1 MTIRELIVSY
11 GFEIDKASE
20 AKAEKGIQGF
30 KKFASKLL
38 NDIKVNISSDGISE
52 FRKEAE
58 ANIRGIQSFAK
69 KALGAVGIAF
79 SIAGITNLSQAAA
92 DVEALGSQFSQ
103 VFGELEQEAASK
115 LNTIAGDTGIL
126 ANRMKGSFVQIAAF
140 AKTTGMETADA
151 LGLSDRAMKAV
162 ADSAAFYDRE
172 LEAVTDSL
180 QSFLKGNF
188 ENDAALGL
196 SCTETTR
203 NAAANALYGKSFKD
217 LAEDQKQLTLLKM
230 VEDANAASGA
240 LGQAAREADTWTNQ
254 LGNLKQ
260 ALNDLR
266 AAGGG
271 LILKPAVAVLKLLTA
286 GTQKAAS
293 AVAGLA
299 KENGFLTRVTER
311 YHALIKR
318 LQPAVGRFT
327 DTLSK
332 GIGKGTEVVGKIVG
346 KLGGAENALK
356 LLALAAGIFL
366 VAMNWQKVL
375 DGAGKFL
382 KFLGSIGKL
391 FSPIGLKIAAAIA
404 IVALLALLI
413 EDFIHFLMGNDS
425 VIGSIFDGLG
435 IGAENAREMV
445 LGVVKKLAEAW
456 ESIKGAASTAWGA
469 LKKLAEVI
477 FGALAAFWQAWGGK
491 ITGLFRVTWNSMIGI
506 INGFLKVVQGIANL
520 ISAIFTGDWAAAWE
534 AVKEIFIGVFTIMEN
549 WLVATLQRIGL
560 AIDMALSAIS
570 AVWNTVWGAISSFFG
585 AIWDGIVAFFT
596 ETIPG
601 VIDGFIEKVQG
612 IPEWWEGI
620 WQSVADFFGGIWD
633 GITQTIGDI
642 AQTIK
647 DGFQEAVDWITSLPG
662 QALKWG
668 SDIVTGIADGIK
680 GAIGKITDAVSGIAE
695 KIKSF
700 LHFSVPDE
708 GPLTDYENWMPD
720 FMGGLAKGITENRG
734 KVLEEVKEL
743 ASGMQVLLQA
753 ATAKPATVAAST
765 VNNSSSSV
773 IQNNTFNN
781 SYSGGSM
788 ETQRNV
794 SKAMKKSAVDATTQ
808 MARGLAWAR

>member
-1 MTIRELIVSY
+1 MTIRELIISY
-11 GFEIDKASE
+11 GFEVDKNSE
-20 AKAEKGIQGF
+20 SKVEKRIQGVKNMAIKLLGAIGIGFSIKGIFGL
-30 KKFASKLL
+30 A
-38 NDIKVNISSDGISE
+38 
-52 FRKEAE
+52 
-58 ANIRGIQSFAK
+58 
-69 KALGAVGIAF
+69 
-79 SIAGITNLSQAAA
+79 QAAA
-92 DVEALGSQFSQ
+92 DVEALKSQFSQ
-103 VFGELEQEAASK
+103 VFGDLEQEAASK
-115 LNTIAGDTGIL
+115 LSAIAGDTGIL
-126 ANRMKGSFVQIAAF
+126 VNRMKGSFVQIAAF

-172 LEAVTDSL
+172 MEAVTDSL
-180 QSFLKGNF
+180 QSFLKGNY

-203 NAAANALYGKSFKD
+203 NAAANELYGKSFKD
-217 LAEDQKQLTLLKM
+217 LAEDQKQFTLLKM

-260 ALNDLR
+260 ALSDLQ

-271 LILKPAVAVLKLLTA
+271 IILKPAVAVLKLLTA

-293 AVAGLA
+293 AVAGLT
-299 KENGFLTRVTER
+299 KENGFLTRTTER

-332 GIGKGTEVVGKIVG
+332 GVGKGTEVVGRIVN
-346 KLGGAENALK
+346 KLGGAENALR
-356 LLALAAGIFL
+356 LLAIAAALFL
-366 VAMNWQKVL
+366 VAMNWEKVL
-375 DGAGKFL
+375 DGTGKFL
-382 KFLGSIGKL
+382 KFLGGIGKL
-391 FSPIGLKIAAAIA
+391 FSPMGLKIAAIIA
-404 IVALLALLI
+404 VVALLILI
-413 EDFIHFLMGNDS
+413 VEDFIHFLMGNDS
-425 VIGSIFDGLG
+425 IIGSIFDGLG
-435 IGAENAREMV
+435 IGADNAREMIF
-445 LGVVKKLAEAW
+445 GVVKKLAEAW
-456 ESIKGAASTAWGA
+456 NSIKGAASATWGA

-477 FGALAAFWQAWGGK
+477 FGALAAFWQAWGSK
-491 ITGLFRVTWNSMIGI
+491 IIGLFRVTWNSMIGI
-506 INGFLKVVQGIANL
+506 INVFLKVVQGIANL
-520 ISAIFTGDWAAAWE
+520 ISAVFTGDWAAAWE
-534 AVKEIFIGVFTIMEN
+534 AVKEIFIGVFTIIEN

-570 AVWNTVWGAISSFFG
+570 TVWNTVWSAISSFFDT
-585 AIWDGIVAFFT
+585 IWDGIVTFFT
-596 ETIPG
+596 ETLPG

-612 IPEWWEGI
+612 IPEWWEDV

-647 DGFQEAVDWITSLPG
+647 NGFQEAVDWITSLPE
-662 QALKWG
+662 QALSWG
-668 SDIVTGIADGIK
+668 ADIVTGIADGIT
-680 GAIGKITDAVSGIAE
+680 GAIGKITDAVKGVAN

-708 GPLTDYENWMPD
+708 GPLTDYEEWMPD

-734 KVLEEVKEL
+734 TVLEEVKKL
-743 ASGMQVLLQA
+743 ANGVQVLMQA
-753 ATAKPATVAAST
+753 ATAKPTTVAAST
-765 VNNSSSSV
+765 VNNRSSSV
-773 IQNNTFNN
+773 VQNNTFSN
-781 SYSGGSM
+781 SYFGGSM

-794 SKAMKKSAVDATTQ
+794 SKGMKKSAADATTQ
-808 MARGLAWAR
+808 LARGLAWAR